1 MINEMRVKMKDI
13 RNQTKEELISMVAKL
28 GEKPF
33 RGKQIYE
40 WVSQKGVMGFDEMK
54 NIPQALRE
62 KLSKEFRIDNYKIV
76 EQHKAAD
83 GTIKVLGALSDGNM
97 IESVFMTYKHGH
109 SACISTQVGCK
120 MKCSFCAST
129 LGGVVR
135 SLTAGEYLGQIYAL
149 QRLTGER
156 IDNVVL
162 MGSGEPLDNYEQTV
176 KFIKMATFSEGLNL
190 SIRSITVS
198 TCGLVPE
205 IYKLADEKFGITL
218 AISLHNPFQEEREE
232 IMPISKRY
240 NIKEL
245 MKAVDYYIE
254 KTGRRVTFEYALI
267 DGVNDTLLHAD
278 QLGMMLKG
286 KLVHVNLIPVNAV
299 KEKSYKPAKM
309 ERINGFKS
317 QLMDKYNINTTVR
330 RELGSDINAA
340 CGQLRNSRIEKDESS
355 VQK

>member
-1 MINEMRVKMKDI
+1 MKDI
-13 RNQTKEELISMVAKL
+13 RNQTKEDLIKALEKI

-40 WVSQKGVMGFDEMK
+40 WVAQKGVMSFDEMK
-54 NIPQALRE
+54 NIPQTLRD
-62 KLSKEFRIDNYKIV
+62 KLSREFSIDNYKII
-76 EQHKAAD
+76 EEHKAAD

-97 IESVFMTYKHGH
+97 VEAVFMTYKHGH

-129 LGGVVR
+129 IGGIVR

-149 QRLTGER
+149 QRLTGKR

-176 KFIKMATFSEGLNL
+176 KFVKMAIFAEGLNL
-190 SIRSITVS
+190 SIRSITIS
-198 TCGLVPE
+198 TCGLAPE
-205 IYKLADEKFGITL
+205 IYKLADEKFGLTL

-232 IMPISKRY
+232 IMPITKRY
-240 NIKEL
+240 SIKEL
-245 MKAVDYYIE
+245 IKAVDYYIE

-267 DGVNDTLLHAD
+267 EGVNDTLLHAD
-278 QLGMMLKG
+278 QLGVMLKG

-299 KEKSYKPAKM
+299 EEKSYKPTKID
-309 ERINGFKS
+309 RINGFKS

-340 CGQLRNSRIEKDESS
+340 CGQLRNSRLEKDESS
-355 VQK
+355 EQK